1 MGAADAFLS
10 SLLGG
15 AASQATNTLTAD
27 PALDAFAVTAAKNNL
42 YNQIAT
48 PILGAKFDQRTW
60 SPTESLG
67 VNLGQSFLG
76 GLLGQLGQ
84 RDIERQ
90 QTALTSAL
98 PELYRS
104 PSTFVIPEGVDVEA
118 ARQLQQS
125 AIRENAVQEK
135 KLQQSVIADLLTRQP
150 EFAAIAPG
158 LAKTA
163 GISELGDVLSKIP
176 KADPLQDPESKE
188 FKLRLQT
195 SKEEDERRK
204 EILQTPGGSALS
216 QNLGVLPTLQTLAED
231 NTKTSD
237 IPFIYKFIQAQ
248 DGGVVKEGEFA
259 TVAGASPLLAQF
271 KAQIEGALNGT
282 STLTPT
288 IKNQMVREMKKVA
301 KSQWDSLKERAEPVL
316 KVGESRGAKREAMLP
331 FDENYVKTILGD
343 PEQLSGSP
351 TLSLDLGSVKTRA
364 QAIVA
369 KAKSGQPLTA
379 EDRAFMEQAKSAIRP
394 PTSSSGSPIG

>member
-1 MGAADAFLS
+1 MGASDSFLS
-10 SLLGG
+10 ALLGG
-15 AASQATNTLTAD
+15 AVNQTASTLTAD

-42 YNQIAT
+42 YNQIAA
-48 PILGAKFDQRTW
+48 PVLGARFDNRTW
-60 SPTESLG
+60 SPGESFA
-67 VNLGQSFLG
+67 VNLGQALLG
-76 GLLGQLGQ
+76 GALGKLGQA
-84 RDIERQ
+84 DIERQ

-125 AIRENAVQEK
+125 VIRENAQQEK
-135 KLQQSVIADLLTRQP
+135 KLQQSVIADLITRQP

-163 GISELGDVLSKIP
+163 GISELGEALSKAP

-204 EILQTPGGSALS
+204 EILQTPIGSALG
-216 QNLGVLPTLQTLAED
+216 QNLSSLPTLETLAKD

-259 TVAGASPLLAQF
+259 TVAGASPLLTQY
-271 KAQIEGALNGT
+271 KSQLEGALNGT
-282 STLTPT
+282 STLTPAL
-288 IKNQMVREMKKVA
+288 KRQMVLEMKKVA
-301 KSQWDSLKERAEPVL
+301 GSQWESLKERAEPVL
-316 KVGESRGAKREAMLP
+316 RVGESRGAKREAMLP
-331 FDENYVKTILGD
+331 FDENYVKSILGD
-343 PEQLSGSP
+343 TEELAE
-351 TLSLDLGSVKTRA
+351 SLDLGSVKSRA

-369 KAKSGQPLTA
+369 KAKSGQPLTE
-379 EDRAFMEQAKSAIRP
+379 EDRAFMAQAKTLISP
-394 PTSSSGSPIG
+394 PTTSSRTPIG

>member
-1 MGAADAFLS
+1 MGAADAFLA

-15 AASQATNTLTAD
+15 AASQATKTLTAD

-42 YNQIAT
+42 YNQIAA

-90 QTALTSAL
+90 QTAMASAL

-104 PSTFVIPEGVDVEA
+104 PSTFAIPEGVDVEA

-163 GISELGDVLSKIP
+163 GISELGEALSKTP
-176 KADPLQDPESKE
+176 KDPLQDPESKE
-188 FKLRLQT
+188 FKVRLQT

-216 QNLGVLPTLQTLAED
+216 QNLGVLPTLQTLAND

-316 KVGESRGAKREAMLP
+316 KIGESRGAKREAMLP

-343 PEQLSGSP
+343 PEQLAGSP
-351 TLSLDLGSVKTRA
+351 TLSLDLGSVKARA